1 MPSVFDIPLFT
12 QLLVKFPV
20 QCCDAKVDER
30 GNLSTM
36 GGVIVVK
43 FKLNKPTNTD
53 TQDWQGAQSS
63 QRVIA
68 YCLDPLELPKEI
80 NIGHVGEAAMYNRQL
95 EVKVKNIVF
104 SSVAPVVDSILGQKV
119 LLEIIERSQYGTGTS

>member
-1 MPSVFDIPLFT
+1 MPGVFDNPLFT

-30 GNLSTM
+30 GNMSTM
-36 GGVIVVK
+36 GGILAVK
-43 FKLNKPTNTD
+43 FKLNKPTSTD

-63 QRVIA
+63 QRVVA

-80 NIGHVGEAAMYNRQL
+80 NVGHVGTAFMYNRRM
-95 EVKVKNIVF
+95 EVKVKNILF
-104 SSVAPVVDSILGQKV
+104 SSVAPVVDTILGQKV
-119 LLEIIERSQYGTGTS
+119 LLEIIERSQYGTGS